1 MDAKTSRKRANRGF
15 FALLIILIGFVAA
28 ESFHRY
34 KFHHFVG
41 YGVHMDV
48 VLGDSDVGRRDMFYA
63 RVWNLS
69 SHTLVVEGCRLPGG
83 FSGSGTLYH
92 WDIQR
97 LNSQTSTWDS
107 LKGADNWVPTP
118 FGQELWEGCTP
129 EVTHIHP
136 LSTRRLGWVYKDWV
150 TTGEPVRVAVHTSL
164 HSPATQQQILYTDT
178 FVVRHF

>member
-1 MDAKTSRKRANRGF
+1 MDAKTSRTRANRGF

-97 LNSQTSTWDS
+97 LNSQLQHGTAS
-107 LKGADNWVPTP
+107 KA
-118 FGQELWEGCTP
+118 
-129 EVTHIHP
+129 
-136 LSTRRLGWVYKDWV
+136 R
-150 TTGEPVRVAVHTSL
+150 TTGYPR
-164 HSPATQQQILYTDT
+164 HSGK
-178 FVVRHF
+178 